1 MSYLNDAWAG
11 LRSKLEI
18 SPTEQAQAIRRHKQ
32 IREHVETSIDL
43 RTHFL
48 TGSYVRHTKTKKLK
62 DVDIFCVVDA
72 DGTDVALRKDTP
84 YAALGHLQQV
94 LASKWP
100 GASIGRRSCSIDF
113 GADEEVTSFDVVLAF
128 DRDGGGF
135 ELPDTTVGKW
145 IASDPTVHAQQATAK
160 NTACDGK
167 WIPFVK
173 MVKGWNR
180 EWEKPVRPS
189 FLLEVMAL
197 DLVREPFGA
206 WGDELVTFFANAAD
220 RVGDSWPDPA
230 GLGPDVNSSMNP
242 AEAAVAASRLREAQS
257 VAETAADF
265 ADAGKEKAAVDEYK
279 KLFGW
284 RMPRPST
291 S

>member
-1 MSYLNDAWAG
+1 MSYLDDAWAG

-72 DGTDVALRKDTP
+72 DGTDVALREDTP
-84 YAALGHLQQV
+84 YAALGHLQKV
-94 LASKWP
+94 LATKWP
-100 GASIGRRSCSIDF
+100 GASVGRRSCSINF

-160 NTACDGK
+160 NAACDGK

-206 WGDELVTFFANAAD
+206 WGDELITFFANAAD

-230 GLGPDVNSSMNP
+230 GLGPDVNSSMNSP
-242 AEAAVAASRLREAQS
+242 EAAVAASRLREAQS

-284 RMPRPST
+284 RMPRPGT